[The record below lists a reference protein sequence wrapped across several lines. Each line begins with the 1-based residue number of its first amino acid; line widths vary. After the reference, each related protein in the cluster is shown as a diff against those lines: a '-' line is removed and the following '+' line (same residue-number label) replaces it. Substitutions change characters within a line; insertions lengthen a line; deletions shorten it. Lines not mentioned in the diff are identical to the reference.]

1 MLVAAT
7 GMVRRSVRRAAGG
20 PPSSAGGAI
29 RNLNLHEFPSM
40 ELVRDHGI
48 RTPMAFLASD
58 PEEARE
64 IFRRNFITGKP
75 ILVWEGDYRVV
86 PRCFVV
92 SE

>member
-1 MLVAAT
+1 
-7 GMVRRSVRRAAGG
+7 
-20 PPSSAGGAI
+20 
-29 RNLNLHEFPSM
+29 M